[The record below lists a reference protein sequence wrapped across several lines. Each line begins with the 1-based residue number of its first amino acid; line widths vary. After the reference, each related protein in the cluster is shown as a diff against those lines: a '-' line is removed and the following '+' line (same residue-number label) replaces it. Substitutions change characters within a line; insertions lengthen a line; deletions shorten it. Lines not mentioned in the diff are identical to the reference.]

1 MPAQLRSSSAR
12 LHGKNMLCQI
22 PRLHLAW
29 NTVKAKGS
37 AGGIDGISIL
47 EFEKE
52 KRKEILKLAEE
63 LKAGT
68 WKPQPYMEIEVAKT
82 KNPDEIRKL
91 GMTAIRDKIVQHAI
105 KSIIEPRYEKIF
117 LGNSYGYR
125 PGKGATKA
133 IRRVL
138 FECHKSQ
145 YKYVLR
151 LDIDNFFDSI
161 NHEILQKRLI
171 ATGTDAEIVRLI
183 MLCVQMGKVKQGS
196 REWVET
202 EYGTPQGAVL
212 SPILSNLYLHSF
224 DQFAVSKNVPY
235 IRYADDFLF
244 LTETREEAEDILA
257 KTEIHLKEK
266 LKLSLN
272 QPPAIIDLK
281 DGFDFLGI
289 TIKDKKA
296 SITEKKRA
304 DLTDRINAL
313 DLDMEGL
320 TPKSY
325 KTWDG
330 FSNYYGKLLPQEDL
344 EYFDSILLK
353 RLITIIHESFEAF
366 GSKSNLQFALGT
378 ISFLSTHYQL
388 KKKQFTSELVAEYIG
403 QKLKDKQELDTKKN
417 RKLIQERKKEYRK
430 KEVETSGLL
439 INKPGTFIG
448 LTNRGVTVSQK
459 GKVIAQHHPDNLSQ
473 IVITGQGV
481 SLSSN
486 LIDFCMSRKIPVDFF
501 DYQGTHLGSI
511 VTSKFL
517 QNTLWAKQVVA
528 DVILKNSIAV
538 GIIEGKIKNQHAL
551 LKYFNKY
558 HKSHYPQLQPKM
570 EMMEKVAD
578 DFKKWR
584 KEAKPTDEDFMQK
597 LLGHE
602 AQVAI
607 RYWDYIRELFSDDN
621 VKFEQRTHQ
630 GAKDLVNSML
640 NYGYA
645 ILYVRVW
652 QALLAAHLNPFDSL
666 IHVRR
671 EGKPMLVYDVVEIF
685 RSQVVDRVVI
695 SLVQKGQDL
704 EVRNGLLTDTT
715 RQLLVKSVMERLAR
729 YEKYQGED
737 MKMESIIL
745 RQTKLLAKAFEGTDK
760 FKPYVAKW

>member
-1 MPAQLRSSSAR
+1 MSTQL
-12 LHGKNMLCQI
+12 NMLCQI

-52 KRKEILKLAEE
+52 KRKEIPKLAEE
-63 LKAGT
+63 LKARI

-125 PGKGATKA
+125 PGRGATKA

-138 FECHKSQ
+138 QECNNKKWQ
-145 YKYVLR
+145 FVLR
-151 LDIDNFFDSI
+151 LDVDNFFDTI
-161 NHEILQKRLI
+161 DHEILQKRLI
-171 ATGTDAEIVRLI
+171 ATGTEAEIVRLI

-196 REWVET
+196 LEWVET
-202 EYGTPQGAVL
+202 DYGTPQGAVL

-224 DQFAVSKNVPY
+224 DQFAVSQNVPY

-244 LTETREEAEDILA
+244 LTESKEQAEIILS
-257 KTEIHLKEK
+257 KTEKHLKEK

-272 QPPAIIDLK
+272 QPPEIIELK
-281 DGFDFLGI
+281 CGFDFLGI
-289 TIKDKKA
+289 TILNKQA
-296 SITEKKRA
+296 TITEKKKTE
-304 DLTDRINAL
+304 LCNRINTL
-313 DLDMEGL
+313 EID
-320 TPKSY
+320 S
-325 KTWDG
+325 DG
-330 FSNYYGKLLPQEDL
+330 FQKKSARVWEGIYNYYAMLLPQTDL
-344 EYFDSILLK
+344 EYFDAQLLK
-353 RLITIIHESFEAF
+353 RLINIIHEHYETFS
-366 GSKSNLQFALGT
+366 SKSNLQFALST
-378 ISFLSTHYQL
+378 FNFLSQQYQQ
-388 KKKQFTSELVAEYIG
+388 KKKQFTSELIAEYLS
-403 QKLKDKQELDTKKN
+403 QQMKERQAADTMKN

-430 KEVETSGLL
+430 LEVETSGLL
-439 INKPGTFIG
+439 VNKPGMFIG

-459 GKVIAQHHPDNLSQ
+459 GKVITQHHPDNLSQ

-481 SLSSN
+481 SVSSN
-486 LIDFCMSRKIPVDFF
+486 LVSFCMTRKIPIDFF
-501 DYQGTHLGSI
+501 DAQGTHLGSI
-511 VTSKFL
+511 INSKYM
-517 QNTLWAKQVVA
+517 QNTLWNKQASA
-528 DVILKNSIAV
+528 DMQLRNTIAL

-570 EMMEKVAD
+570 VMMEDVAEK
-578 DFKKWR
+578 FKEWK
-584 KEAKPTDEDFMQK
+584 KQIKPVDEEFMK
-597 LLGHE
+597 GLIGHE

-621 VKFEQRTHQ
+621 VSFLQREHQ

-652 QALLAAHLNPFDSL
+652 QALLAAKLNPFESL
-666 IHVRR
+666 IHVKR
-671 EGKPMLVYDVVEIF
+671 EGKPTLVYDMIEIF

-695 SLVQKGQDL
+695 SLVQKGQEL
-704 EVRNGLLTDTT
+704 EIRNGLLTDKT

-729 YEKYQGED
+729 YEKYHGEE
-737 MKMESIIL
+737 MKMEQIIQ
-745 RQTKLLAKAFEGTDK
+745 RQANLLAKAFEGTDK

>member
-1 MPAQLRSSSAR
+1 MPAQL
-12 LHGKNMLCQI
+12 NMLCQI

-37 AGGIDGISIL
+37 AGGIDGMTII
-47 EFEKE
+47 EFEHD
-52 KRKEILKLAEE
+52 KRKEIPKLAEE

-138 FECHKSQ
+138 AECYKPQ
-145 YKYVLR
+145 YKFVLR
-151 LDIDNFFDSI
+151 LDIDNFFDTI
-161 NHEILQKRLI
+161 DHEILQKRLI
-171 ATGTDAEIVRLI
+171 ATGTEAEIVRLI

-196 REWVET
+196 LEWVET
-202 EYGTPQGAVL
+202 DYGTPQGAVL

-224 DQFAVSKNVPY
+224 DQFAVSHNVPY
-235 IRYADDFLF
+235 VRYADDFLF
-244 LTETREEAEDILA
+244 LTETKEQAEEILS
-257 KTEIHLKEK
+257 KTEKHLEEK
-266 LKLSLN
+266 LKLKLN

-289 TIKDKKA
+289 TIRDKQA
-296 SITEKKRA
+296 TITEKKRA
-304 DLTDRINAL
+304 DLCDRINTL
-313 DLDMEGL
+313 DFNL
-320 TPKSY
+320 
-325 KTWDG
+325 DG
-330 FSNYYGKLLPQEDL
+330 FPMKSARVWEGISNYYAKLLPQGDL
-344 EYFDSILLK
+344 EYFDSVLFK
-353 RLITIIHESFEAF
+353 RLITIIHENFGEF
-366 GSKSNLQFALGT
+366 GSKSNLQFALST
-378 ISFLSTHYQL
+378 FSFLSLQYQL
-388 KKKQFTSELVAEYIG
+388 KKKQFTSELVAEYVS
-403 QKLKDKQELDTKKN
+403 QQLKDRQAADAKKN

-430 KEVETSGLL
+430 IEAETSGLL
-439 INKPGTFIG
+439 VNKPGMFIG
-448 LTNRGVTVSQK
+448 LTSRGVTISQK
-459 GKVIAQHHPDNLSQ
+459 GKVVSQHHPDNLSQ

-481 SLSSN
+481 SMSSN
-486 LIDFCMSRKIPVDFF
+486 LVGFCMNRKIPIDFF
-501 DYQGTHLGSI
+501 DAQGTHLGSI
-511 VTSKFL
+511 ISSKYM
-517 QNTLWAKQVVA
+517 QNTLWAKQAAA
-528 DVILKNSIAV
+528 DVSLRNTIAL

-558 HKSHYPQLQPKM
+558 HKTHYPQLQPKM
-570 EMMEKVAD
+570 VMMEEVAEK
-578 DFKKWR
+578 FKEWR
-584 KEAKPTDEDFMQK
+584 KQTKPSDEGFLQG
-597 LLGHE
+597 LIGHE

-621 VKFEQRTHQ
+621 VKFEQREHQ

-652 QALLAAHLNPFDSL
+652 QALLAAKLNPFESL
-666 IHVRR
+666 IHVQR
-671 EGKPMLVYDVVEIF
+671 EGKPTLVYDMIEIF

-704 EVRNGLLTDTT
+704 EIRNGLLTDKT
-715 RQLLVKSVMERLAR
+715 RQILVKSVMERLAR
-729 YEKYQGED
+729 YEKYQGEE
-737 MKMESIIL
+737 MKMENIIL
-745 RQTKLLAKAFEGTDK
+745 RQAKLLAKAFEGTEK

>member
-1 MPAQLRSSSAR
+1 MPAQL
-12 LHGKNMLCQI
+12 NMLCQI

-29 NTVKAKGS
+29 GLVKAKGS
-37 AGGIDGISIL
+37 AGGIDGMTII
-47 EFEKE
+47 EFEHD

-63 LKAGT
+63 LKAGA
-68 WKPQPYMEIEVAKT
+68 WRPQPYMEIEVAKT

-91 GMTAIRDKIVQHAI
+91 GMTAIRDKIVQHTI

-138 FECHKSQ
+138 AECCKKQ

-151 LDIDNFFDSI
+151 LDIDNFFDNI
-161 NHEILQKRLI
+161 DHEIIQKRLI
-171 ATGTDAEIVRLI
+171 ATGTETEIVRLI
-183 MLCVQMGKVKQGS
+183 MLCVKMGKVKKNS

-235 IRYADDFLF
+235 VRYADDFLF
-244 LTETREEAEDILA
+244 LTETREQAEEILS

-272 QPPAIIDLK
+272 QPPEIIDLN

-289 TIKDKKA
+289 TVKDKKA
-296 SITEKKRA
+296 TITEKKKA
-304 DLTDRINAL
+304 DLTDRINTL
-313 DLDMEGL
+313 DFNL
-320 TPKSY
+320 
-325 KTWDG
+325 DG
-330 FSNYYGKLLPQEDL
+330 FPMKSQRIWEGISSYYGKLLPQEAL
-344 EYFDSILLK
+344 EYFDSILMK
-353 RLITIIHESFEAF
+353 RLISIIHQNVETF
-366 GSKSNLQFALGT
+366 GSKANLQFALST
-378 ISFLSTHYQL
+378 FSFLSLQYQL

-403 QKLKDKQELDTKKN
+403 EKLKEKQTIDAKKN

-430 KEVETSGLL
+430 LEAETSGLL
-439 INKPGTFIG
+439 VNKPGMFLG
-448 LTNRGVTVSQK
+448 LTSRGVTISQK
-459 GKVIAQHHPDNLSQ
+459 GKVVAQHHPDNLSQ

-481 SLSSN
+481 SMSSN
-486 LIDFCMSRKIPVDFF
+486 LISYCLNRKIPIDFF
-501 DYQGTHLGSI
+501 DNQGTHLGSI
-511 VTSKFL
+511 INSKYM
-517 QNTLWAKQVVA
+517 QNTLWAKQAGA
-528 DVILKNSIAV
+528 DPLLRNTIAL

-570 EMMEKVAD
+570 EMMEEVAER
-578 DFKKWR
+578 FKQWR
-584 KEAKPTDEDFMQK
+584 KHAKPGDEGFLK
-597 LLGHE
+597 ELVAHE

-607 RYWDYIRELFSDDN
+607 RYWDYIRELFTDDN
-621 VKFEQRTHQ
+621 VSFAQREHQ

-645 ILYVRVW
+645 ILYVRIW
-652 QALLAAHLNPFDSL
+652 QALLAAKLNPFESL
-666 IHVRR
+666 IHVQR
-671 EGKPMLVYDVVEIF
+671 ESKPTLVYDMIEIF
-685 RSQVVDRVVI
+685 RSQVVDRIVI

-704 EVRNGLLTDTT
+704 EVRNGLLTDAT

-729 YEKYQGED
+729 YEKYQGEE
-737 MKMESIIL
+737 MKMEQIIQ
-745 RQTKLLAKAFEGTDK
+745 RQAKLLAKAFEGTDK

>member
-1 MPAQLRSSSAR
+1 MPTQL
-12 LHGKNMLCQI
+12 NMLCQI
-22 PRLHLAW
+22 PHLHLAW
-29 NTVKAKGS
+29 STVKAKGS
-37 AGGIDGISIL
+37 VGGIDGISIL

-52 KRKEILKLAEE
+52 KRKEIPKLAEE

-68 WKPQPYMEIEVAKT
+68 WKPQPYMEIEVAKN

-138 FECHKSQ
+138 AECHKPQ
-145 YKYVLR
+145 YKFVLR
-151 LDIDNFFDSI
+151 LDIDNFFDTI
-161 NHEILQKRLI
+161 DHEILQKRLI
-171 ATGTDAEIVRLI
+171 ATGTEAEIARLI

-202 EYGTPQGAVL
+202 DYGTPQGAVL

-224 DQFAVSKNVPY
+224 DQFAISKNVPY
-235 IRYADDFLF
+235 VRYADDFLF
-244 LTETREEAEDILA
+244 LTETKEQAEEILS
-257 KTEIHLKEK
+257 KTETHLKEK

-281 DGFDFLGI
+281 EGFDFLGI
-289 TIKDKKA
+289 TIRDKKA
-296 SITEKKRA
+296 TITEKKKA
-304 DLTDRINAL
+304 DLTDRINTL
-313 DLDMEGL
+313 DFDIDGFPMKSNRVWEGL
-320 TPKSY
+320 C
-325 KTWDG
+325 
-330 FSNYYGKLLPQEDL
+330 NYYGKLLPQEDL

-353 RLITIIHESFEAF
+353 RLITIIHEKFESF

-378 ISFLSTHYQL
+378 FSFLSLQYQL
-388 KKKQFTSELVAEYIG
+388 KKKQFTSEIIAEYIG
-403 QKLKDKQELDTKKN
+403 EKLKEKQTIDTKKN

-430 KEVETSGLL
+430 KEAETSGLL

-473 IVITGQGV
+473 IVITGQGI

-486 LIDFCMSRKIPVDFF
+486 LIDFCMSRRIPIDFF

-511 VTSKFL
+511 ITSKYM
-517 QNTLWAKQVVA
+517 QNTLWAKQAGA
-528 DVILKNSIAV
+528 DIMLKNTIAL
-538 GIIEGKIKNQHAL
+538 GIIEGKIKNQHSL

-558 HKSHYPQLQPKM
+558 HKSHYPQLQSKM
-570 EMMEKVAD
+570 EMMNQVAEE
-578 DFKKWR
+578 FKLWR
-584 KEAKPTDEDFMQK
+584 KQAKLTDEKFMQQ

-607 RYWDYIRELFSDDN
+607 RYWDYIRELFSDDS
-621 VKFEQRTHQ
+621 VGFKQREHQ

-652 QALLAAHLNPFDSL
+652 QALLAARLNPFDSL
-666 IHVRR
+666 IHAHR
-671 EGKPMLVYDVVEIF
+671 EGKPTLVYDMVEIF

-695 SLVQKGQDL
+695 SLIQKGQDL
-704 EVRNGLLTDTT
+704 EVRNGLLTDQT

-729 YEKYQGED
+729 YEKYQGEE
-737 MKMESIIL
+737 MKMENIIL
-745 RQTKLLAKAFEGTDK
+745 RQCKLLAKAFEGVEK

>member
-1 MPAQLRSSSAR
+1 
-12 LHGKNMLCQI
+12 
-22 PRLHLAW
+22 
-29 NTVKAKGS
+29 
-37 AGGIDGISIL
+37 
-47 EFEKE
+47 
-52 KRKEILKLAEE
+52 
-63 LKAGT
+63 
-68 WKPQPYMEIEVAKT
+68 MEIEVVKT
-82 KNPDEIRKL
+82 KTPDEMRKL

-105 KSIIEPRYEKIF
+105 KSVIEPRYEKIF

-138 FECHKSQ
+138 AECHRSQ
-145 YKYVLR
+145 YKYILR
-151 LDIDNFFDSI
+151 LDIDNFFDTI
-161 NHEILQKRLI
+161 DHEILQKRLI
-171 ATGTDAEIVRLI
+171 ATGTEAEIVRLI
-183 MLCVQMGKVKQGS
+183 MLCVQMGKVKRNS
-196 REWVET
+196 LEWVET

-235 IRYADDFLF
+235 VRYADDFLF
-244 LTETREEAEDILA
+244 LTETKEQAEEILA
-257 KTEIHLKEK
+257 KTESHLKEK
-266 LKLSLN
+266 LKLALN
-272 QPPAIIDLK
+272 QPPEIIDLN

-304 DLTDRINAL
+304 DLTDRINTL
-313 DLDMEGL
+313 DFDMDGFPL
-320 TPKSY
+320 KSNRV
-325 KTWDG
+325 WEG

-344 EYFDSILLK
+344 EYFDSVLLK
-353 RLITIIHESFEAF
+353 RLITIVHEQFETF
-366 GSKSNLQFALGT
+366 GSKSNLQFALST
-378 ISFLSTHYQL
+378 FSFLSLQYQL
-388 KKKQFTSELVAEYIG
+388 KKKQFSSEIIAEYIG
-403 QKLKDKQELDTKKN
+403 EKLKDKQEIDAKKN

-430 KEVETSGLL
+430 LEAETSGLL
-439 INKPGTFIG
+439 VNKPGMFLG
-448 LTNRGVTVSQK
+448 LTSRGVTISQK
-459 GKVIAQHHPDNLSQ
+459 GKVVAQHHPDNLSQ

-481 SLSSN
+481 SMSSN
-486 LIDFCMSRKIPVDFF
+486 LISFCLSRKIPIDFF
-501 DYQGTHLGSI
+501 DNQGTHLGSI
-511 VTSKFL
+511 INSKYM
-517 QNTLWAKQVVA
+517 QNTFWAKQAAA
-528 DVILKNSIAV
+528 DELLRNTIALGIL
-538 GIIEGKIKNQHAL
+538 EGKIKNQHAL

-558 HKSHYPQLQPKM
+558 HKSHYPQLQSKM
-570 EMMEKVAD
+570 EMMDKVAE
-578 DFKKWR
+578 DFKIWR
-584 KEAKPTDEDFMQK
+584 KTAKTADGDFLQK

-607 RYWDYIRELFSDDN
+607 RYWDYIRELFSDDQ
-621 VKFEQRTHQ
+621 VHFEQREHQ

-666 IHVRR
+666 IHAHR
-671 EGKPMLVYDVVEIF
+671 EGKPTLVYDMIEIF

-704 EVRNGLLTDTT
+704 EVRNGLLTDQT

-729 YEKYQGED
+729 YEKYQGEE
-737 MKMESIIL
+737 MKMEQIIL
-745 RQTKLLAKAFEGTDK
+745 RQAKLLAKAFEGTDK

>member
-1 MPAQLRSSSAR
+1 MPAQL
-12 LHGKNMLCQI
+12 NMLCQI

-29 NTVKAKGS
+29 GMVKTKGS

-52 KRKEILKLAEE
+52 KRNEILKLAEE
-63 LKAGT
+63 LKKGT

-125 PGKGATKA
+125 LGKGATKA
-133 IRRVL
+133 ICRVL
-138 FECHKSQ
+138 AECCKKQ

-151 LDIDNFFDSI
+151 LDIDNFFDTI
-161 NHEILQKRLI
+161 DHEILQKRLI
-171 ATGTDAEIVRLI
+171 ATGTEAEIVRLI
-183 MLCVQMGKVKQGS
+183 MLCVKMGKVKQNS

-235 IRYADDFLF
+235 VRYADDFLF
-244 LTETREEAEDILA
+244 LTETREQAEEILS
-257 KTEIHLKEK
+257 KTEAHLKEK

-272 QPPAIIDLK
+272 QPPEIIDLN

-289 TIKDKKA
+289 TVKDKKA
-296 SITEKKRA
+296 TITEKKKA
-304 DLTDRINAL
+304 DLTDRINTL
-313 DLDMEGL
+313 DFNL
-320 TPKSY
+320 
-325 KTWDG
+325 DG
-330 FSNYYGKLLPQEDL
+330 FPMKSQRIWEGISNYYGKLLPQGDL
-344 EYFDSILLK
+344 EYFDSILMK
-353 RLITIIHESFEAF
+353 RLITIIHQNVATF
-366 GSKSNLQFALGT
+366 GSKANLQFALST
-378 ISFLSTHYQL
+378 FSFLSLQYQL

-403 QKLKDKQELDTKKN
+403 EKLKEKQTIDAKKN

-430 KEVETSGLL
+430 LEAETSGLL
-439 INKPGTFIG
+439 VNKPGMFLG
-448 LTNRGVTVSQK
+448 LTSRGVTISQK
-459 GKVIAQHHPDNLSQ
+459 GKVVAQHHPDNLSQ

-481 SLSSN
+481 SMSSN
-486 LIDFCMSRKIPVDFF
+486 LISFCLNRKIPIDFF
-501 DYQGTHLGSI
+501 DNQGTHLGSI
-511 VTSKFL
+511 INSKYM
-517 QNTLWAKQVVA
+517 QNTLWAKQASA
-528 DVILKNSIAV
+528 DETLRNIIAL

-558 HKSHYPQLQPKM
+558 HKSHYPQLQSKI
-570 EMMEKVAD
+570 EMMENAVY
-578 DFKKWR
+578 DFKTWK
-584 KEAKPTDEDFMQK
+584 KTSKPADAEFHQK

-607 RYWDYIRELFSDDN
+607 RYWDYIRELFADDK
-621 VKFEQRTHQ
+621 VSFERREHQ
-630 GAKDLVNSML
+630 GAADIVNSML

-652 QALLAAHLNPFDSL
+652 QALLAARLNPFNSL
-666 IHVRR
+666 IHVRQ
-671 EGKPMLVYDVVEIF
+671 EGKPTLVYDMVEIF
-685 RSQVVDRVVI
+685 RSQVVDRIVI
-695 SLVQKGQDL
+695 SLIQKGQNL
-704 EVRNGLLTDTT
+704 EVRNGLLTDNT
-715 RQLLVKSVMERLAR
+715 RQLLVKSIMERLSR
-729 YEKYQGED
+729 YEKYQGQE
-737 MKMESIIL
+737 MKMEQII
-745 RQTKLLAKAFEGTDK
+745 QSQAKLLAKAFEGTEK

>member
-1 MPAQLRSSSAR
+1 MPAQL
-12 LHGKNMLCQI
+12 NMLCQI

-37 AGGIDGISIL
+37 AGGIDGMTII
-47 EFEKE
+47 EFEHN
-52 KRKEILKLAEE
+52 KRIEIPKLAEE

-68 WKPQPYMEIEVAKT
+68 WNPQPYMEIEVAKT

-105 KSIIEPRYEKIF
+105 KSVIEPRYEKIF

-138 FECHKSQ
+138 AECHKPQ

-151 LDIDNFFDSI
+151 LDIDNFFDTI
-161 NHEILQKRLI
+161 DHEILQTRLI
-171 ATGTDAEIVRLI
+171 ATGTESEIVRLI
-183 MLCVQMGKVKQGS
+183 MLCIQMGKVKKGS
-196 REWVET
+196 LEWVET

-244 LTETREEAEDILA
+244 LTETKEQAEEILT
-257 KTEIHLKEK
+257 KTENYLNEK

-272 QPPAIIDLK
+272 QPPEIIELK

-289 TIKDKKA
+289 TIKEKKT

-304 DLTDRINAL
+304 DLTDRINTL
-313 DLDMEGL
+313 DFDI
-320 TPKSY
+320 
-325 KTWDG
+325 DG
-330 FSNYYGKLLPQEDL
+330 FPLKSSRVWEGICNYYGKLLPQEDL
-344 EYFDSILLK
+344 EHFDSVLIK
-353 RLITIIHESFEAF
+353 RLITIIHERFATF
-366 GSKSNLQFALGT
+366 GSKSNLQFALST
-378 ISFLSTHYQL
+378 FSFLSLQYQL
-388 KKKQFTSELVAEYIG
+388 KKKQFTSELIAEYIG
-403 QKLKDKQELDTKKN
+403 EKLKEKQEVDAKKN

-430 KEVETSGLL
+430 IEAQTSGLL
-439 INKPGTFIG
+439 VNKPGMFIG
-448 LTNRGVTVSQK
+448 LTNRGITISQK

-481 SLSSN
+481 SMSSN
-486 LIDFCMSRKIPVDFF
+486 LVGFCMNRKIPIDFF
-501 DYQGTHLGSI
+501 DAQGTHLGSI
-511 VTSKFL
+511 ISSKYM
-517 QNTLWAKQVVA
+517 QNTLWAKQASA
-528 DVILKNSIAV
+528 DMTLRNTIAL

-570 EMMEKVAD
+570 EMMEEVAER
-578 DFKKWR
+578 FKQWR
-584 KEAKPTDEDFMQK
+584 KQAKLTDDGFLKE
-597 LLGHE
+597 LIGHE

-621 VKFEQRTHQ
+621 VKFEQREHQ

-645 ILYVRVW
+645 ILYARIW
-652 QALLAAHLNPFDSL
+652 QALLAAKLNPFESL
-666 IHVRR
+666 IHVQR
-671 EGKPMLVYDVVEIF
+671 EGKPTLVFDMIEIF

-695 SLVQKGQDL
+695 SLIQKGQDL

-715 RQLLVKSVMERLAR
+715 RQLLIKSVMERLAR
-729 YEKYQGED
+729 YEKYQGQE
-737 MKMESIIL
+737 MKMEQII
-745 RQTKLLAKAFEGTDK
+745 QSQAKLLAKAFEGTDK

>member
-1 MPAQLRSSSAR
+1 MPAQL
-12 LHGKNMLCQI
+12 NMLCQI

-29 NTVKAKGS
+29 GIVKAKGS
-37 AGGIDGISIL
+37 AGGIDGMTII
-47 EFEKE
+47 EFEHE
-52 KRKEILKLAEE
+52 KRKEILKLSEE
-63 LKAGT
+63 LKAGM

-82 KNPDEIRKL
+82 KNPDEIRRL

-138 FECHKSQ
+138 AECHKLQ

-161 NHEILQKRLI
+161 DQEILQKRLI

-202 EYGTPQGAVL
+202 EFGTPQGAVL

-224 DQFAVSKNVPY
+224 DQFAVSQNVPY

-244 LTETREEAEDILA
+244 LTETKEQAEEILA
-257 KTEIHLKEK
+257 KTEAYLKEK
-266 LKLSLN
+266 LKLALN
-272 QPPAIIDLK
+272 QPLAIIDLN

-296 SITEKKRA
+296 SITEKKKA
-304 DLTDRINAL
+304 DLTDRINTL
-313 DLDMEGL
+313 DFKM
-320 TPKSY
+320 
-325 KTWDG
+325 DG
-330 FSNYYGKLLPQEDL
+330 FPPKCGRIWEGICNYYGKLLPQEDL
-344 EYFDSILLK
+344 EYFDAILMR
-353 RLITIIHESFEAF
+353 RLITIIHEKFDSF
-366 GSKSNLQFALGT
+366 GSKSNLQFALST
-378 ISFLSTHYQL
+378 FSFLSLQYQL

-403 QKLKDKQELDTKKN
+403 RKLKDKQELDAKKN

-430 KEVETSGLL
+430 IEAETSGLL
-439 INKPGTFIG
+439 VNKPGMFIG
-448 LTNRGVTVSQK
+448 LTSRGVTILQK
-459 GKVIAQHHPDNLSQ
+459 GKVVAQHHPDNLSQ

-481 SLSSN
+481 SMSSN
-486 LIDFCMSRKIPVDFF
+486 LVGFCMNRKIPIDFF
-501 DYQGTHLGSI
+501 DPQGTHLGSI
-511 VTSKFL
+511 ISSKYM
-517 QNTLWAKQVVA
+517 QNSLWSKQAGA
-528 DVILKNSIAV
+528 DAFLKNSIAL

-558 HKSHYPQLQPKM
+558 HKSHYPHLKSKM
-570 EMMEKVAD
+570 EMMEQVVDAFKEWKKQTKSTDD
-578 DFKKWR
+578 DFMKG
-584 KEAKPTDEDFMQK
+584 
-597 LLGHE
+597 LIGHE

-621 VKFEQRTHQ
+621 VKFEQREHQ

-645 ILYVRVW
+645 ILYARVW
-652 QALLAAHLNPFDSL
+652 QALLAAKLNPFESL
-666 IHVRR
+666 IHVQR
-671 EGKPMLVYDVVEIF
+671 EGKPTLVYDMIEIF

-704 EVRNGLLTDTT
+704 EVRNGLLTDKT
-715 RQLLVKSVMERLAR
+715 RQILVKSVMERLAR
-729 YEKYQGED
+729 YEKYRGEE
-737 MKMESIIL
+737 MKMENIL
-745 RQTKLLAKAFEGTDK
+745 LSQAKLLAKAFEGTDK